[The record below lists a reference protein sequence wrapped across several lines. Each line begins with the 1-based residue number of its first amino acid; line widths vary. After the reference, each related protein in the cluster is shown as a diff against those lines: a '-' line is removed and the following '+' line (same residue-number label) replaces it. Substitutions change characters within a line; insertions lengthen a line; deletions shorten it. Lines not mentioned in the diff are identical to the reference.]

1 MVHRLGHV
9 RRPGVHG
16 EAQHVGP
23 PALHLHH
30 VAHGLVKELDIAG
43 QGHHQGARLD
53 EGDGAVLELAGRV
66 GLRVDVRDL
75 LELEGALHADG
86 VVDVAAD
93 EEDRGVVE
101 VEGGEILDV
110 RPVVQNLLQLGGDQQ
125 QLGHN
130 AVVLRLVQGAQ
141 GLGAVQADEVH
152 HRKLGGE
159 GLGGGHGDLRPG
171 PGIEHV
177 VALPGDRG
185 AHHVDDREHPGSQAL
200 GLPQGGQGVHRL
212 AGLADDQHQG
222 FVGNDGVAVA
232 ELGGQRHLHRL
243 AQQPFQGVLGG
254 HAHVVGGA
262 AGDHIEL
269 VQLPQVVRL
278 QVQLIQHHPP
288 LLDAWKHGLAECLG
302 LLHDLLGHEVL
313 VPALFGGGDLPV
325 HVAALLLNGPE
336 IGVIDPQVVGGELGN
351 LPVVQVAHLP
361 GVLDEGGHV
370 GGQIVGPLPIA
381 QNERAVLPGGD
392 EPVGAV
398 GADNA
403 QGVGPLDAVQCL
415 HHRVQDIPVIVV
427 FQQLGHHLGIRLGD
441 EGNPLRLEKLPQ
453 LHVILDDAVVHH
465 RKPAALADL
474 GVGVDV

>member
-1 MVHRLGHV
+1 
-9 RRPGVHG
+9 
-16 EAQHVGP
+16 
-23 PALHLHH
+23 
-30 VAHGLVKELDIAG
+30 
-43 QGHHQGARLD
+43 
-53 EGDGAVLELAGRV
+53 
-66 GLRVDVRDL
+66 
-75 LELEGALHADG
+75 
-86 VVDVAAD
+86 
-93 EEDRGVVE
+93 
-101 VEGGEILDV
+101 
-110 RPVVQNLLQLGGDQQ
+110 
-125 QLGHN
+125 
-130 AVVLRLVQGAQ
+130 
-141 GLGAVQADEVH
+141 
-152 HRKLGGE
+152 
-159 GLGGGHGDLRPG
+159 
-171 PGIEHV
+171 
-177 VALPGDRG
+177 
-185 AHHVDDREHPGSQAL
+185 
-200 GLPQGGQGVHRL
+200 
-212 AGLADDQHQG
+212 
-222 FVGNDGVAVA
+222 
-232 ELGGQRHLHRL
+232 
-243 AQQPFQGVLGG
+243 
-254 HAHVVGGA
+254 VVGGA

-441 EGNPLRLEKLPQ
+441 EGDPLRLEKLPQ